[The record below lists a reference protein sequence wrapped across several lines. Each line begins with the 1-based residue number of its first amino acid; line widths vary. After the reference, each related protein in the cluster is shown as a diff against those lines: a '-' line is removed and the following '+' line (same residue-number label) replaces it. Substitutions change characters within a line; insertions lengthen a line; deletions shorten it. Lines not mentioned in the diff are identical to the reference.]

1 MKKIVLVD
9 GNNLLFRSFY
19 ATSYSGTIM
28 RNSKG
33 FPTNALYGFINMLN
47 KIISLENPSY
57 MMVAL
62 DKGKTFR
69 HKEFENYKGKRS
81 EMPNELKEQFPYA
94 KEVMNAMGITY
105 FEVDNYEADDIIG
118 TFADKVSKSS
128 LYEALIV
135 SSDKD
140 LLQLIDDKVKVKLLK
155 QTGHILMDRNTFK
168 ETYQV
173 EPINMID
180 LKALMGDPS
189 DNIPGVRGIGEKTAI
204 SLLSKYTNIDNLY
217 EHINEITGKTKE
229 KLIADKE
236 NAYLSYHLATIYREV
251 PIDIDNDFENIRCRG
266 LQLDKYL
273 EILRELEFYSL
284 IKKVDSDGSIKK
296 EEKLSEVKIIK
307 DLSKV
312 NITRP
317 CALYVEILGTNYHKD
332 KVLGISI
339 TTDTDSYF
347 ILEED
352 FVLNKDFFE
361 GNVIKYTYDLKRLIV
376 VLNRYGLKIN
386 NVVFDSMVAGYLL
399 NYNVKDDIS
408 YLARVKG
415 YDIDFYE
422 NIYGKN
428 TKLNIPDIQVLARD
442 LVSKSKFIYDSREA
456 LLEEL
461 EKEEM
466 MYLFESIEMP
476 LVEVLADM
484 EITGIQVDA
493 SYLEEFGKELKSEF
507 LQIENEIFLLAGE
520 EFNISSPKQLG
531 VILFEKL
538 QIPYP
543 KKIKD
548 NNYSTA
554 KEILDKLEGK
564 YEIVDKVLRYRTLTK
579 LYNTYI
585 VGLLEEITDK
595 KVHTIFNQTL
605 TRTGRLSS
613 VSPNL
618 QNIPIRLEEGKL
630 IRKAFIPEDDSVLL
644 SSDYSQVELRIFA
657 SLSNSENLINAFLH
671 GDDVHKKTAS
681 DIFKVPLDE
690 VTPDMRRTAKAVNFG
705 IVYGIS
711 SFGLAEDL
719 KIDVSTAKNFIDT
732 YFEVY
737 KGLKEYMNSLI
748 QNAYELG
755 YAKTVMGRKRKIEE
769 LQNKNFIIR
778 SQGERIALNTPI
790 QGSSADILKKAMVD
804 IYNEFKIRKLRSKML
819 IQVHD
824 ELVFNVYKE
833 ELEEVREIVR
843 DKMEGAYTF
852 KVPLKVDIEVGCN
865 WYEAK

>member
-1 MKKIVLVD
+1 MEKIVLVD

-19 ATSYSGTIM
+19 ATSYSGAIM

-47 KIISLENPSY
+47 KIILEENPSY
-57 MMVAL
+57 MVVAL

-69 HKEFENYKGKRS
+69 HKEFEGYKGKRS
-81 EMPNELKEQFPYA
+81 EMPNELREQFPVA
-94 KEVMNAMGITY
+94 KEVMGAMGITY
-105 FEVDNYEADDIIG
+105 FEIDDYEADDIIG
-118 TFADKVSKSS
+118 TFAEKIDNTEG
-128 LYEALIV
+128 YEGLIV

-140 LLQLIDDKVKVKLLK
+140 LLQLISDKVKVKLLK
-155 QTGHILMDRNTFK
+155 QTGHIFMDRNTFK
-168 ETYQV
+168 DTYQV

-180 LKALMGDPS
+180 LKALMGDSS

-204 SLLSKYTNIDNLY
+204 SLLSKYSTLDNLY
-217 EHINEITGKTKE
+217 NNIEEVTGKTKE
-229 KLIADKE
+229 KLIEDKD
-236 NAYLSYHLATIYREV
+236 NAYLSYHLATIYKSV
-251 PIDIDNDFENIRCRG
+251 PIDTNFENIKFRG
-266 LQLDKYL
+266 IQLDKYL
-273 EILRELEFYSL
+273 EILKELEFYSL
-284 IKKVDSDGSIKK
+284 IKKVDSAGTLKK
-296 EEKLSEVKIIK
+296 EKENVKIVKNLSEV
-307 DLSKV
+307 
-312 NITRP
+312 NISRP
-317 CALYVEILGTNYHKD
+317 CALYIEILGTNYHKD
-332 KVLGISI
+332 KVLGLGV
-339 TTDTDSYF
+339 TTDDGNYF
-347 ILEED
+347 VLEED
-352 FVLNKDFFE
+352 FLLNKEFFE
-361 GNVIKYTYDLKRLIV
+361 SSILKYTYDLKRLIV
-376 VLNRYGLKIN
+376 VLNRYGLTVK
-386 NVVFDSMVAGYLL
+386 NVIFDSMIAGYLL
-399 NYNVKDDIS
+399 NYNLSDDIS
-408 YLARVKG
+408 YLARIKG

-428 TKLNIPDIQVLARD
+428 AKLAIPEIDKLVSDIT
-442 LVSKSKFIYDSREA
+442 SKSKFIYDSRKV

-476 LVEVLADM
+476 LAIVLADM
-484 EITGIQVDA
+484 EITGIEVDA
-493 SYLEEFGKELKSEF
+493 NYLEKFGEELKKEY
-507 LQIENEIFLLAGE
+507 LEIEKEIFTLAGE
-520 EFNISSPKQLG
+520 EFNISSPKQLAA
-531 VILFEKL
+531 ILFEKL

-579 LYNTYI
+579 LYTTYI
-585 VGLLEEITDK
+585 VGLLSEIREGR
-595 KVHTIFNQTL
+595 VHTIFNQTL

-630 IRKAFIPEDDSVLL
+630 IRKAFVPSDDSVLL

-690 VTPDMRRTAKAVNFG
+690 VTPDMRRCAKAVNFG

-711 SFGLAEDL
+711 SFGLSEDL
-719 KIDVSTAKNFIDT
+719 KIDVATAKNFIDT

-737 KGLKEYMNSLI
+737 DGLKEYMDSLI
-748 QNAYELG
+748 KFAYNYG
-755 YAKTVMGRKRKIEE
+755 YAKTVMGRKRNIEE
-769 LQNKNFIIR
+769 LQNKNFMIR

-790 QGSSADILKKAMVD
+790 QGSSADVLKKAMID
-804 IYNEFKIRKLRSKML
+804 IYNEFKVRNLKSKML

-824 ELVFNVYKE
+824 ELVFNVLEE
-833 ELEEVREIVR
+833 ELEEVKEIVR
-843 DKMEGAYTF
+843 DKMENAYNF
-852 KVPLKVDIEVGCN
+852 RVPLKVDIEIGHD

>member
-1 MKKIVLVD
+1 
-9 GNNLLFRSFY
+9 
-19 ATSYSGTIM
+19 
-28 RNSKG
+28 
-33 FPTNALYGFINMLN
+33 
-47 KIISLENPSY
+47 
-57 MMVAL
+57 
-62 DKGKTFR
+62 
-69 HKEFENYKGKRS
+69 
-81 EMPNELKEQFPYA
+81 
-94 KEVMNAMGITY
+94 
-105 FEVDNYEADDIIG
+105 
-118 TFADKVSKSS
+118 
-128 LYEALIV
+128 
-135 SSDKD
+135 
-140 LLQLIDDKVKVKLLK
+140 
-155 QTGHILMDRNTFK
+155 MDRDTFK

-180 LKALMGDPS
+180 LKALMGDSS
-189 DNIPGVRGIGEKTAI
+189 DNIPGVKGIGEKTAV
-204 SLLSKYTNIDNLY
+204 SLLSKYTTIDNLY
-217 EHINEITGKTKE
+217 EHIEEVTGKTKE
-229 KLIADKE
+229 KLIADKD
-236 NAYLSYHLATIYREV
+236 NAYLSYHLATIYKSV
-251 PIDIDNDFENIRCRG
+251 PIDTDFENIRCRG

-273 EILRELEFYSL
+273 EILKELEFYSL
-284 IKKVDSDGSIKK
+284 IKKVDNTGAIKK
-296 EEKLSEVKIIK
+296 EEKKENVRIIK
-307 DLSKV
+307 DLSEV
-312 NITRP
+312 NITKP
-317 CALYVEILGTNYHKD
+317 CSLYVEILGTNYHKD
-332 KVLGISI
+332 KVLGIGI
-339 TTDTDSYF
+339 TTEDESYF
-347 ILEED
+347 VLEED
-352 FVLNKDFFE
+352 FNLNKDFFLSD
-361 GNVIKYTYDLKRLIV
+361 ITKYTYDLKRLIV

-386 NVVFDSMVAGYLL
+386 NVVFDSMIAGYLL

-408 YLARVKG
+408 YLARIKG

-428 TKLNIPDIQVLARD
+428 TKLAIPELERLASD
-442 LVSKSKFIYDSREA
+442 LVSKSKFIYDSRKT

-466 MYLFESIEMP
+466 MYLFENIEMP

-493 SYLEEFGKELKSEF
+493 NYLEEFGKELKKEY
-507 LQIENEIFLLAGE
+507 LEIEKDIFELAKE

-531 VILFEKL
+531 IILFEKL

-579 LYNTYI
+579 LYTTYI
-585 VGLLEEITDK
+585 VGLLDEIREGR
-595 KVHTIFNQTL
+595 VHTIFNQTL

-630 IRKAFIPEDDSVLL
+630 IRKAFVPEANSVLL

-681 DIFKVPLDE
+681 DIFRVPLDE
-690 VTPDMRRTAKAVNFG
+690 VTSDMRRCAKAVNFG

-719 KIDVSTAKNFIDT
+719 KIDVVTAKNFIDT

-748 QNAYELG
+748 QNAYKLG
-755 YAKTVMGRKRKIEE
+755 YAKTVMGRKRNIEE
-769 LQNKNFIIR
+769 LQNKNYMIR

-790 QGSSADILKKAMVD
+790 QGSSADVLKKAMVE
-804 IYNEFKIRKLRSKML
+804 IYNEFKTRNLKSKML

-824 ELVFNVYKE
+824 ELVFNVLE
-833 ELEEVREIVR
+833 DELDEVKEIVR
-843 DKMEGAYTF
+843 DKMENAYNF
-852 KVPLKVDIEVGCN
+852 RVPLKVDIEVGSN

>member
-1 MKKIVLVD
+1 MEKIVLVD

-47 KIISLENPSY
+47 KIILEENPSY

-69 HKEFENYKGKRS
+69 HEEFEGYKGKRS
-81 EMPNELKEQFPYA
+81 EMPNELKEQFPVA

-105 FEVDNYEADDIIG
+105 FEIDNYEADDIIG

-128 LYEALIV
+128 GYEALIV

-155 QTGHILMDRNTFK
+155 QTGHIFMDRDTFK
-168 ETYQV
+168 DTYQV

-180 LKALMGDPS
+180 LKALMGDSS
-189 DNIPGVRGIGEKTAI
+189 DNIPGVKGIGEKTAV
-204 SLLSKYTNIDNLY
+204 SLLSKYATIDNLY
-217 EHINEITGKTKE
+217 EHIEEVTGKTKE
-229 KLIADKE
+229 KLIADKD
-236 NAYLSYHLATIYREV
+236 NAYLSYHLATIYKSV
-251 PIDIDNDFENIRCRG
+251 PIDTDFEKIRCRG

-273 EILRELEFYSL
+273 ETLKELEFYSL
-284 IKKVDSDGSIKK
+284 IKKVDNTGAIKK
-296 EEKLSEVKIIK
+296 EEKKENVRIIK
-307 DLSKV
+307 DLSEV
-312 NITRP
+312 NITKP
-317 CALYVEILGTNYHKD
+317 CSLYVEILGTNYHKD
-332 KVLGISI
+332 KVLGIGI
-339 TTDTDSYF
+339 TTEDESYF
-347 ILEED
+347 VLEED
-352 FVLNKDFFE
+352 INLNKDFFLSD
-361 GNVIKYTYDLKRLIV
+361 ITKYTYDLKRLIV

-386 NVVFDSMVAGYLL
+386 NVVFDSMIAGYLL

-408 YLARVKG
+408 YLARIKG

-428 TKLNIPDIQVLARD
+428 TKLAIPELERLASD
-442 LVSKSKFIYDSREA
+442 LVSKSKFIYDSRKT

-466 MYLFESIEMP
+466 MYLFENIEMP

-493 SYLEEFGKELKSEF
+493 NYLEEFGKELKKEY
-507 LQIENEIFLLAGE
+507 LEIEKDIFELAKE

-531 VILFEKL
+531 IILFEKL

-579 LYNTYI
+579 LYTTYI
-585 VGLLEEITDK
+585 VGLLDEIREGR
-595 KVHTIFNQTL
+595 VHTIFNQTL

-630 IRKAFIPEDDSVLL
+630 IRKAFIPEDNSVLL

-681 DIFKVPLDE
+681 DIFRVPLDE
-690 VTPDMRRTAKAVNFG
+690 VTSDMRRCAKAVNFG

-719 KIDVSTAKNFIDT
+719 KIDVVTAKNFIDT
-732 YFEVY
+732 YFDVY

-748 QNAYELG
+748 QNAYKLG
-755 YAKTVMGRKRKIEE
+755 YAKTVMGRKRNIEE
-769 LQNKNFIIR
+769 LQNKNYMIR

-790 QGSSADILKKAMVD
+790 QGSSADVLKKAMVE
-804 IYNEFKIRKLRSKML
+804 IYNEFKTRNLKSKML

-824 ELVFNVYKE
+824 ELVFNVLE
-833 ELEEVREIVR
+833 DELDEVKEIVR
-843 DKMEGAYTF
+843 DKMESAYNF
-852 KVPLKVDIEVGCN
+852 RVPLKVDIEVGSN

>member
-1 MKKIVLVD
+1 MEKIVLVD

-47 KIISLENPSY
+47 KIILEENPSY

-69 HKEFENYKGKRS
+69 HEEFENYKGKRS
-81 EMPNELKEQFPYA
+81 EMPNELKEQFPVA

-105 FEVDNYEADDIIG
+105 FEIDNYEADDIIG

-128 LYEALIV
+128 GYEALIV

-155 QTGHILMDRNTFK
+155 QTGHIFMDRDTFK

-180 LKALMGDPS
+180 LKALMGDSS
-189 DNIPGVRGIGEKTAI
+189 DNIPGVRGIGEKTAV
-204 SLLSKYTNIDNLY
+204 SLLSKYTTIDNLY
-217 EHINEITGKTKE
+217 EHIEEVTGKTKE
-229 KLIADKE
+229 KLIADKD
-236 NAYLSYHLATIYREV
+236 NAYLSYHLATIYKSV
-251 PIDIDNDFENIRCRG
+251 PIDTDFENIRCRG

-273 EILRELEFYSL
+273 EILKELEFYSL
-284 IKKVDSDGSIKK
+284 IKKVDNNGVIKK
-296 EEKLSEVKIIK
+296 EEKKENVRIIK
-307 DLSKV
+307 DLSEV
-312 NITRP
+312 NITKP
-317 CALYVEILGTNYHKD
+317 CSLYVEILGTNYHKD
-332 KVLGISI
+332 KVLGIGI
-339 TTDTDSYF
+339 TTEDESYF
-347 ILEED
+347 VLEED
-352 FVLNKDFFE
+352 FNLNKDFFLSD
-361 GNVIKYTYDLKRLIV
+361 ITKYTYDLKRLIV

-386 NVVFDSMVAGYLL
+386 NVVFDSMIAGYLL

-408 YLARVKG
+408 YLARIKG
-415 YDIDFYE
+415 YDIVFYE

-428 TKLNIPDIQVLARD
+428 TKLAIPELERLASD
-442 LVSKSKFIYDSREA
+442 LVSKSKFIYDSRKT

-466 MYLFESIEMP
+466 MYLFENIEMP

-493 SYLEEFGKELKSEF
+493 NYLEDFGKELKKEY
-507 LQIENEIFLLAGE
+507 LEIEKDIFELAKE

-531 VILFEKL
+531 IILFEKL

-579 LYNTYI
+579 LYTTYI
-585 VGLLEEITDK
+585 VGLLDEIREGR
-595 KVHTIFNQTL
+595 VHTIFNQTL

-630 IRKAFIPEDDSVLL
+630 IRKAFIPEDNSVLL

-681 DIFKVPLDE
+681 DIFRVPLDE
-690 VTPDMRRTAKAVNFG
+690 VTSDMRRCAKAVNFG

-719 KIDVSTAKNFIDT
+719 KIDVVTAKNFIDT
-732 YFEVY
+732 YFDVY
-737 KGLKEYMNSLI
+737 KGLQEYMNSLI
-748 QNAYELG
+748 QNAYKLG
-755 YAKTVMGRKRKIEE
+755 YAKTVMGRKRNIEE
-769 LQNKNFIIR
+769 LQNKNYMIR

-790 QGSSADILKKAMVD
+790 QGSSADVLKKAMVE
-804 IYNEFKIRKLRSKML
+804 IYNEFKTRNLKSKML

-824 ELVFNVYKE
+824 ELVFNVLE
-833 ELEEVREIVR
+833 DELDEVKEIVR
-843 DKMEGAYTF
+843 DKMESAYNF
-852 KVPLKVDIEVGCN
+852 RVPLKVDIEVGSN

>member
-1 MKKIVLVD
+1 MEKIVLVD

-47 KIISLENPSY
+47 KIILEENPSY

-69 HKEFENYKGKRS
+69 HEEFENYKGKRS
-81 EMPNELKEQFPYA
+81 EMPNELKEQFPVA

-105 FEVDNYEADDIIG
+105 FEIDNYEADDIIG

-128 LYEALIV
+128 GYEALIV

-155 QTGHILMDRNTFK
+155 QTGHIFMDRDTFK
-168 ETYQV
+168 DTYQV

-180 LKALMGDPS
+180 LKALMGDSS
-189 DNIPGVRGIGEKTAI
+189 DNIPGVRGIGEKTAV
-204 SLLSKYTNIDNLY
+204 SLLSKYTTIDNLY
-217 EHINEITGKTKE
+217 EHIEEVTGKTKE
-229 KLIADKE
+229 KLIADKD
-236 NAYLSYHLATIYREV
+236 NAYLSYHLATIYKSV
-251 PIDIDNDFENIRCRG
+251 PIDTDFENIRCRG

-273 EILRELEFYSL
+273 ETLKELEFYSL
-284 IKKVDSDGSIKK
+284 IKKVDNTGAIKK
-296 EEKLSEVKIIK
+296 EEKKENVRIIK
-307 DLSKV
+307 DLSEV
-312 NITRP
+312 NITKP
-317 CALYVEILGTNYHKD
+317 CSLYVEILGTNYHKD
-332 KVLGISI
+332 KVLGIGI
-339 TTDTDSYF
+339 TTEDESYF
-347 ILEED
+347 VLEED
-352 FVLNKDFFE
+352 FNLNKDFFLSD
-361 GNVIKYTYDLKRLIV
+361 ITKYTYDLKRLIV

-386 NVVFDSMVAGYLL
+386 NVVFDSMIAGYLL

-408 YLARVKG
+408 YLARIKG

-428 TKLNIPDIQVLARD
+428 TKLAIPELERLASD
-442 LVSKSKFIYDSREA
+442 LVSKSKFIYDSRKT

-466 MYLFESIEMP
+466 MYLFENIEMP

-493 SYLEEFGKELKSEF
+493 NYLEEFGKELKKEY
-507 LQIENEIFLLAGE
+507 LEIEKDIFELAKE

-531 VILFEKL
+531 IILFEKL

-579 LYNTYI
+579 LYTTYI
-585 VGLLEEITDK
+585 VGLLDEIREGR
-595 KVHTIFNQTL
+595 VHTIFNQTL

-630 IRKAFIPEDDSVLL
+630 IRKAFVPEDNSVLL

-681 DIFKVPLDE
+681 DIFRVPLDE
-690 VTPDMRRTAKAVNFG
+690 VTSDMRRCAKAVNFG

-719 KIDVSTAKNFIDT
+719 KIDVVTAKNFIDT
-732 YFEVY
+732 YFDVY

-748 QNAYELG
+748 QNAYKLG
-755 YAKTVMGRKRKIEE
+755 YAKTVMGRKRNIEE
-769 LQNKNFIIR
+769 LQNKNYMIR

-790 QGSSADILKKAMVD
+790 QGSSADVLKKAMVE
-804 IYNEFKIRKLRSKML
+804 IYNEFKTRNLKSKML

-824 ELVFNVYKE
+824 ELVFNVLE
-833 ELEEVREIVR
+833 DELDEVKEIVR
-843 DKMEGAYTF
+843 DKMESAYNF
-852 KVPLKVDIEVGCN
+852 RVPLKVDIEVGSN

>member
-1 MKKIVLVD
+1 MEKIVLVD

-47 KIISLENPSY
+47 KIILEENPSY

-69 HKEFENYKGKRS
+69 HEEFENYKGKRS
-81 EMPNELKEQFPYA
+81 EMPNELKEQFPVA

-105 FEVDNYEADDIIG
+105 FEIDNYEADDIIG

-128 LYEALIV
+128 GYEALIV

-155 QTGHILMDRNTFK
+155 QTGHIFMDRDTFK
-168 ETYQV
+168 DTYQV

-180 LKALMGDPS
+180 LKALMGDSS
-189 DNIPGVRGIGEKTAI
+189 DNIPGVRGIGEKTAV
-204 SLLSKYTNIDNLY
+204 SLLSKYATIDNLY
-217 EHINEITGKTKE
+217 EHIEEVTGKTKE
-229 KLIADKE
+229 KLIVDKD
-236 NAYLSYHLATIYREV
+236 NAYLSYHLATIYKSV
-251 PIDIDNDFENIRCRG
+251 PIDTDFEKIRCRG

-273 EILRELEFYSL
+273 ETLKELEFYSL
-284 IKKVDSDGSIKK
+284 IKKVDNTGAIKK
-296 EEKLSEVKIIK
+296 EEKKENVRIIK
-307 DLSKV
+307 DLSEV
-312 NITRP
+312 NITKP
-317 CALYVEILGTNYHKD
+317 CSLYVEILGTNYHKD
-332 KVLGISI
+332 KVLGIGI
-339 TTDTDSYF
+339 TTEDESYF
-347 ILEED
+347 VLEED
-352 FVLNKDFFE
+352 FNLNKDFFLSD
-361 GNVIKYTYDLKRLIV
+361 ITKYTYDLKRLIV

-386 NVVFDSMVAGYLL
+386 NVVFDSMIAGYLL

-408 YLARVKG
+408 YLARIKG

-428 TKLNIPDIQVLARD
+428 TKLAIPELERLASD
-442 LVSKSKFIYDSREA
+442 LVSKSKFIYDSRKT

-466 MYLFESIEMP
+466 MYLFENIEMP

-493 SYLEEFGKELKSEF
+493 NYLEEFGKELKKEY
-507 LQIENEIFLLAGE
+507 LEIEKDIFELAKE

-531 VILFEKL
+531 IILFEKL

-579 LYNTYI
+579 LYTTYI
-585 VGLLEEITDK
+585 VGLLDEIREGR
-595 KVHTIFNQTL
+595 VHTIFNQTL

-630 IRKAFIPEDDSVLL
+630 IRKAFVPEDNSVLL

-681 DIFKVPLDE
+681 DIFRVPLDE
-690 VTPDMRRTAKAVNFG
+690 VTSDMRRCAKAVNFG

-719 KIDVSTAKNFIDT
+719 KIDVVTAKNFIDT
-732 YFEVY
+732 YFDVY

-748 QNAYELG
+748 QNAYKLG
-755 YAKTVMGRKRKIEE
+755 YAKTVMGRKRNIEE
-769 LQNKNFIIR
+769 LQNKNYMIR

-790 QGSSADILKKAMVD
+790 QGSSADVLKKAMVE
-804 IYNEFKIRKLRSKML
+804 IYNEFKTRNLKSKML

-824 ELVFNVYKE
+824 ELVFNVLE
-833 ELEEVREIVR
+833 DELDEVKEIVR
-843 DKMEGAYTF
+843 DKMESAYNF
-852 KVPLKVDIEVGCN
+852 RVPLKVDIEVGSN

>member
-1 MKKIVLVD
+1 MEKIVLVD

-47 KIISLENPSY
+47 KIILEENPSY

-69 HKEFENYKGKRS
+69 HEEFENYKGKRS
-81 EMPNELKEQFPYA
+81 EMPNELKEQFPVA

-105 FEVDNYEADDIIG
+105 FEIDNYEADDIIG

-128 LYEALIV
+128 GYEALIV

-155 QTGHILMDRNTFK
+155 QTGHIFMDRDTFK

-180 LKALMGDPS
+180 LKALMGDSS
-189 DNIPGVRGIGEKTAI
+189 DNIPGVRGIGEKTAV
-204 SLLSKYTNIDNLY
+204 SLLSKYATIDNLY
-217 EHINEITGKTKE
+217 EHIEEVTGKTKE
-229 KLIADKE
+229 KLIADKD
-236 NAYLSYHLATIYREV
+236 NAYLSYHLATIYKSV
-251 PIDIDNDFENIRCRG
+251 PIDTDFENIRCRG

-273 EILRELEFYSL
+273 EILKELEFYSL
-284 IKKVDSDGSIKK
+284 IKKVDNTGAIKK
-296 EEKLSEVKIIK
+296 EEKKENIRIIK
-307 DLSKV
+307 DLSEV
-312 NITRP
+312 NITKP
-317 CALYVEILGTNYHKD
+317 CSLYVEILGTNYHKD
-332 KVLGISI
+332 KVLGIGI
-339 TTDTDSYF
+339 TTEDESYF
-347 ILEED
+347 VLEED
-352 FVLNKDFFE
+352 FNLNKDFFLSD
-361 GNVIKYTYDLKRLIV
+361 ITKYTYDLKRLIV

-386 NVVFDSMVAGYLL
+386 NVVFDSMIAGYLL

-408 YLARVKG
+408 YLARIKG

-428 TKLNIPDIQVLARD
+428 TKLAIPELERLASD
-442 LVSKSKFIYDSREA
+442 LVSKSKFIYDSRKT

-466 MYLFESIEMP
+466 MYLFENIEMP

-493 SYLEEFGKELKSEF
+493 NYLEDFGKELKKEY
-507 LQIENEIFLLAGE
+507 LEIEKDIFELAKE

-531 VILFEKL
+531 IILFEKL

-579 LYNTYI
+579 LYTTYI
-585 VGLLEEITDK
+585 VGLLDEIREGR
-595 KVHTIFNQTL
+595 VHTIFNQTL

-630 IRKAFIPEDDSVLL
+630 IRKAFVPEDNSVLL

-681 DIFKVPLDE
+681 DIFRVPLDE
-690 VTPDMRRTAKAVNFG
+690 VTSDMRRCAKAVNFG

-719 KIDVSTAKNFIDT
+719 KIDVVTAKNFIDT
-732 YFEVY
+732 YFDVY

-748 QNAYELG
+748 QNAYKLG
-755 YAKTVMGRKRKIEE
+755 YAKTVMGRKRNIEE
-769 LQNKNFIIR
+769 LQNKNYMIR

-790 QGSSADILKKAMVD
+790 QGSSADVLKKAMVE
-804 IYNEFKIRKLRSKML
+804 IYNEFKTRNLKSKML

-824 ELVFNVYKE
+824 ELVFNVLE
-833 ELEEVREIVR
+833 DELDEVKEIVR
-843 DKMEGAYTF
+843 DKMESAYNF
-852 KVPLKVDIEVGCN
+852 RVPLKVDIEVGSN